1 MARRNASHPVRT
13 TSRRKVGWEQGVGGG
28 APVSETATVTRFL
41 GSAITPTFGDGLT
54 LVRTRGEF
62 FANLG
67 SGSAA
72 SNGFHGAVGIGLAT
86 LAAVT
91 AGIGSVPTPITE
103 QGWDGWIW
111 WAPIYVFT
119 GRADEVE
126 GQIGGVRLT
135 IDTKAMRKF
144 NEEDAFYA
152 AIEVT
157 EVGAATMFTALDCR
171 MLFKLP

>member
-1 MARRNASHPVRT
+1 MARRNVSHPVRA
-13 TSRRKVGWEQGVGGG
+13 SGRRQVGWEQGVGGG
-28 APVSETATVTRFL
+28 APVTESATVTKFL

-54 LVRTRGEF
+54 LVRTRGQF
-62 FANLG
+62 MANLG
-67 SGSAA
+67 SASAA
-72 SNGFHGAVGIGLAT
+72 SAGFHGAIGIGLAS

-111 WAPIYVFT
+111 WSPIYVFG

-126 GQIGGVRLT
+126 GGLANQRME
-135 IDTKAMRKF
+135 IDSKAMRKF
-144 NEEDAFYA
+144 KEEDAFYA

-157 EVGAATMFTALDCR
+157 EVGAASLFIALDTR